1 MPRGKKLAVAVS
13 VLVAGTSAALFFR
26 KDASPLWSWHDA
38 RTENPFFDRIER
50 RATTDVSWSAPGI
63 DGPAAT
69 PPRSATR
76 VLPATA
82 AIVQPGGAPSGQPT
96 FHRSLSP
103 VAALLEPIEAV
114 APDADEGDEPG
125 GGLSRSAAT
134 PDGYVTHT
142 IADGDTLSRLAGQY
156 LGSSERYLEI
166 YEANR
171 ELLASPD
178 LLPIGKVLKIP
189 LGQSGAASPGT
200 RAPTADDDPSLR
212 LVPLSQGPISR

>member
-1 MPRGKKLAVAVS
+1 MPRGKKLAVAMS

-26 KDASPLWSWHDA
+26 KDASQLWFRQDA
-38 RTENPFFDRIER
+38 HAENPFFDRIER

-69 PPRSATR
+69 PPRSAVR
-76 VLPATA
+76 VMPATA

-103 VAALLEPIEAV
+103 VAALLEPIDAV
-114 APDADEGDEPG
+114 APEADASDEPR
-125 GGLSRSAAT
+125 GGLSPSAAT

-142 IADGDTLSRLAGQY
+142 ITDGDTLSRLAGQY

-171 ELLASPD
+171 DLLASPD

-189 LGQSGAASPGT
+189 LRQFGAAPPGS
-200 RAPTADDDPSLR
+200 RMPTADDDPSLR
-212 LVPLSQGPISR
+212 LVPLSR